1 MKVKS
6 IAECSF
12 CNTFELHK
20 AIIGL
25 ENQLE
30 DILRVAVLHRFNC
43 IFTISGLMEFS
54 INLHTIKSGWSIVYI
69 EGSQVII
76 SKIFFFLNIF

>member
-6 IAECSF
+6 IAECSPWNSGPLGAF

-25 ENQLE
+25 ENQFVVF
-30 DILRVAVLHRFNC
+30 LRVAFLHRFYC
-43 IFTISGLMEFS
+43 IFMLYYSKTWKNWNFDFS
-54 INLHTIKSGWSIVYI
+54 
-69 EGSQVII
+69 
-76 SKIFFFLNIF
+76 